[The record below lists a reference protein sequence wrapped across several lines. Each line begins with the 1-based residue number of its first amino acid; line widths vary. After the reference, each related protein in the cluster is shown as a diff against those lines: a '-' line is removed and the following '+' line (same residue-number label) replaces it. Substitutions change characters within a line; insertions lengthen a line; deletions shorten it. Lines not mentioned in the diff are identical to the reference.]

1 MSGCFANFRFYEE
14 LNDFL
19 AVDRRKRTFEYRFNG
34 SPAVKDSIEALGVP
48 HTEVDLILANGR
60 SVGFEYQL
68 QDGDRIAVYPVFE
81 ALDISPIV
89 RLRDKPLRRS
99 RFVLDVHLGKLAR
112 LLRML
117 GFDVRYRN
125 DYTDREIITISID
138 DGRTILTR
146 DRRLLFAKVVTRG
159 YWLRSTEP
167 EKQCH
172 EVLERFDLYSQIK
185 PFSRCLL
192 CNGAIKAVDKSR
204 IIDQLEPR
212 TKWYFDTFFR
222 CEQCGK
228 VYWKGSHFDRMMQR
242 LSRLRRE

>member
-1 MSGCFANFRFYEE
+1 MPEAVACFRFYEE

-19 AVDRRKRTFEYRFNG
+19 AGDRCKRTFEYHFTG
-34 SPAVKDSIEALGVP
+34 TPAVKDAIEALGVP
-48 HTEVDLILANGR
+48 HTEVDLILANGE
-60 SVGFEYQL
+60 SVRFDYRL
-68 QDGDRIAVYPVFE
+68 QNGDRIAVYPVFE

-89 RLRDKPLRRS
+89 RLREQPLRRS

-117 GFDVRYRN
+117 GFDVFYRN
-125 DYTDREIITISID
+125 DYADCDIIAISLD
-138 DGRTILTR
+138 EGRTILTR
-146 DRRLLFAKVVTRG
+146 DRRLLFTKVVTRG

-167 EKQCH
+167 EKQCR

-192 CNGAIKAVDKSR
+192 CNGAIEAVDQSR

-212 TKWYFDTFFR
+212 TKRHFDVFHR
-222 CEQCGK
+222 CTQCGK
-228 VYWKGSHFDRMMQR
+228 LYWKGSHFDRMTQMLTRLQR
-242 LSRLRRE
+242 E